1 MCFKT
6 VNIPFE
12 TKKKDNIEYIEYFPE
27 LVHEKAMHSTLRQSY
42 CMFRLF
48 QSNFESLL
56 IGDTFTIQ
64 VNNLILKTESFF
76 PTILSNLK
84 LNNGDITDILQSIQ
98 YRPVT
103 NLIFFRIINFINT
116 ITSIPVLKIKKNIF
130 LYKYQIIFS
139 ELTNSHELFALYEY
153 LISNVLSKSD
163 KENHSQETVDLDK
176 STDYFIAESV
186 FNSPKIYLYNKQKEF
201 LECFSI
207 VVYTI
212 HDCFLIMLLSDGKQ
226 CLTKL

>member
-1 MCFKT
+1 
-6 VNIPFE
+6 
-12 TKKKDNIEYIEYFPE
+12 
-27 LVHEKAMHSTLRQSY
+27 MHSTLRQSY

-84 LNNGDITDILQSIQ
+84 LNNGDISDILQSIQ

-139 ELTNSHELFALYEY
+139 ELTNSHELFALFEY
-153 LISNVLSKSD
+153 LISSVLPKSD
-163 KENHSQETVDLDK
+163 KETLELGKNTA
-176 STDYFIAESV
+176 YFIAESV
-186 FNSPKIYLYNKQKEF
+186 FNSTNIYLYNKQKEI

-212 HDCFLIMLLSDGKQ
+212 NDCFLIMLLSDGKEW
-226 CLTKL
+226 LTK